1 MCAGLGCPYCC
12 LQRHA
17 GARVVARDQSL
28 LRVLALTMR
37 RAFYQWRSKKASV
50 TNILESSQT
59 TLSGLYSREN
69 QLRDTLRISTRH
81 RRLPR
86 AALPGS

>member
-28 LRVLALTMR
+28 LRVLAFDGSWV
-37 RAFYQWRSKKASV
+37 RAQQAKTKKASV
-50 TNILESSQT
+50 QKHTRE
-59 TLSGLYSREN
+59 LSGLA
-69 QLRDTLRISTRH
+69 TLY
-81 RRLPR
+81 RL
-86 AALPGS
+86 L

>member
-28 LRVLALTMR
+28 LRVLAFDGVLVGE
-37 RAFYQWRSKKASV
+37 SKKASV
-50 TNILESSQT
+50 QKS
-59 TLSGLYSREN
+59 
-69 QLRDTLRISTRH
+69 
-81 RRLPR
+81 
-86 AALPGS
+86 

>member
-28 LRVLALTMR
+28 LRVLAFDDAACVSMGK
-37 RAFYQWRSKKASV
+37 QKASV
-50 TNILESSQT
+50 INTLALLKS
-59 TLSGLYSREN
+59 TLSGLYSRGN
-69 QLRDTLRISTRH
+69 KLRDTLPHITR
-81 RRLPR
+81 
-86 AALPGS
+86 S